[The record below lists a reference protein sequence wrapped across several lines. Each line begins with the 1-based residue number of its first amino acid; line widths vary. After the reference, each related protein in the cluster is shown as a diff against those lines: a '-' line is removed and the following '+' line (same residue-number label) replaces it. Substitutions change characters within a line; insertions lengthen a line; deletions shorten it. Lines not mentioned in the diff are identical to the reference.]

1 MHVVAIDAPVGP
13 MELAPITSLPI
24 HTAWDTDRISAFW
37 TDDDRYV
44 VRCEGDEGARWY
56 RIDAESM
63 ADAEAER
70 PAALEAKRA
79 LGALLADIIPLGGG
93 RVAFPVGSTGRRVY
107 RVWRATAGGT
117 GRTRILGV
125 RAARSRRRPA

>member
-1 MHVVAIDAPVGP
+1 MHVTAIDAPIGP

-24 HTAWDTDRISAFW
+24 HSDVAADRISAFW

-44 VRCEGDEGARWY
+44 VRSEGAEGVCWY
-56 RIDAESM
+56 RIDSGTE
-63 ADAEAER
+63 ADAAMH
-70 PAALEAKRA
+70 ASLEAKRA

-107 RVWRATAGGT
+107 RVWRAAVGGA

-125 RAARSRRRPA
+125 RAARSRRLPA